1 MSTAPASSRTHAPDA
16 PSDGPPASA
25 HRDPAGERPAGNG
38 SGSTLAGGKQP
49 LFSLDGIDLSARL
62 LDRQQL
68 ERWNPHRG
76 QMALVDHIVWHSPD
90 FKCGVALKH
99 VRDDEFWVPG
109 HFPGRPMLPGVL
121 MIESGAQLATFLYNA
136 RFPEPKIAAFVRLDE
151 ATFRTPVVPGDDL
164 YLLCREVKFTPK
176 RFSSDIQGIVDGKIA
191 FDARITGMA
200 V

>member
-1 MSTAPASSRTHAPDA
+1 MSTAQASS
-16 PSDGPPASA
+16 SPAAGSA
-25 HRDPAGERPAGNG
+25 VAATPGGDPAARQDSAGN
-38 SGSTLAGGKQP
+38 AKRF
-49 LFSLDGIDLSARL
+49 LFSLDGIDLSKRL

-68 ERWNPHRG
+68 EKWNPHRG
-76 QMALVDHIVWHSPD
+76 QMALLDHVVWYSDD
-90 FKCGVALKH
+90 FKRGVAIKH

-121 MIESGAQLATFLYNA
+121 MIESGAQLATFLYNV
-136 RFPEPKIAAFVRLDE
+136 RFPEPRIAAFVRLDE

-164 YLLCREVKFTPK
+164 YLVCQEVKFTPR
-176 RFSSDIQGIVDGKIA
+176 RFSSDIQGLVDGKVA